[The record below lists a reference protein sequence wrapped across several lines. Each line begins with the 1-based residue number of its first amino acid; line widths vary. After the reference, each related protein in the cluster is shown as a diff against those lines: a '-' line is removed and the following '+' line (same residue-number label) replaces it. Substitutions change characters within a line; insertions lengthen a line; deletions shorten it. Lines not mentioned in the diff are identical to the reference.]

1 MADTESHDL
10 DRLARVAA
18 HFDGTDELP
27 WILAAGA
34 ISQVYKHMSAIAL
47 GVLSEFD
54 LTMPRFEVLALLDQN
69 GGAMSISEL
78 KRATLIHPPM
88 MTYTM
93 DWLGKRGFAERV
105 HDRVDRRSIILHI
118 TDHGRETVAEV
129 QEALSNVHYGLSWVD
144 RNDAQ
149 AATDAMSALLVARSE
164 EGA

>member
-1 MADTESHDL
+1 MSETESHDL
-10 DRLARVAA
+10 DRLARVAS
-18 HFDGTDELP
+18 HFEGADELP
-27 WILAAGA
+27 WMLAAGA
-34 ISQVYKHMSAIAL
+34 ISQVYKHMSATAL
-47 GVLSEFD
+47 AVLSDFD

-69 GGAMSISEL
+69 GGNMSISEL

-129 QEALSNVHYGLSWVD
+129 HQALTDVHYGLSWAD
-144 RNDAQ
+144 REEAQ
-149 AATDAMSALLVARSE
+149 SATDAMIALLAERPST
-164 EGA
+164 